1 MLFSAQ
7 PLFFVAWKHY
17 YHSQCPHTH
26 THTHTTRHREPPHD
40 SSDGKWKCGVRVLC
54 ESEYTLCRERPQE
67 CNTLNIVNIF
77 FPLRSY
83 GLTVLTQSTYS
94 QGYIKPNTYCILCY
108 NVMDMTT
115 DDYQNWKPVVV
126 SQTDFLGSLHSAV
139 HSLWRSAF
147 IPLVHTS
154 AAQLTHSA
162 ATNSKKRKEAYLL
175 VSGAVRVAV
184 GIVMPFSQKSNTEEF
199 AANQRTTRS
208 DGSVC
213 GGSFGDAALQPDSRS
228 HQTSGSS
235 VGPGIV
241 P

>member
-1 MLFSAQ
+1 MHCSLCRFVASVISNNLNFSVRHSVMLFSAQ
-7 PLFFVAWKHY
+7 RLFFVAWKHY

-115 DDYQNWKPVVV
+115 VMFWASCIYSHYKKNEKIWQKQIRNAKNWCNRKKRLNIFLRLHSPWNRVIEKQLN
-126 SQTDFLGSLHSAV
+126 SNSLTFLEINFFLGD
-139 HSLWRSAF
+139 
-147 IPLVHTS
+147 LVFFK
-154 AAQLTHSA
+154 AM
-162 ATNSKKRKEAYLL
+162 R
-175 VSGAVRVAV
+175 
-184 GIVMPFSQKSNTEEF
+184 
-199 AANQRTTRS
+199 
-208 DGSVC
+208 
-213 GGSFGDAALQPDSRS
+213 
-228 HQTSGSS
+228 
-235 VGPGIV
+235 
-241 P
+241 